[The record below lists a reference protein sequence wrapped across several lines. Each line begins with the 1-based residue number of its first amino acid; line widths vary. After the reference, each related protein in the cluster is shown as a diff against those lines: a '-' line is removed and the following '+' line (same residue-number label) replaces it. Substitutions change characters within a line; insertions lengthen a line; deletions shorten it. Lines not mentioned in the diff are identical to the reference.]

1 MTNFENERND
11 AIETISDILERNPGT
26 DFRISYWK
34 PDHLLKIT
42 LFHYEKRIN
51 VMRLVDKDR
60 YEFIPKIL
68 LEMEKEYQ
76 EFIVEKG
83 SDTN

>member
-1 MTNFENERND
+1 MRRNMVNYEID
-11 AIETISDILERNPGT
+11 AVDVMSDILERNPGT

-42 LFHYEKRIN
+42 LFQYEKRIN
-51 VMRLVDKDR
+51 VAKLVDKDK
-60 YEFIPKIL
+60 YKFIPEIL
-68 LEMEKEYQ
+68 LEMEKEYR
-76 EFIVEKG
+76 EFKER